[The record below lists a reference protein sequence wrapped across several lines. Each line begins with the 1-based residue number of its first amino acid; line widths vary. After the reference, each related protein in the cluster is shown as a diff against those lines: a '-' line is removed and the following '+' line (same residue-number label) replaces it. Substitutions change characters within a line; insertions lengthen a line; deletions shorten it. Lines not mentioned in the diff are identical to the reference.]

1 MKRTPSIFLIVF
13 ILIASVHTSIAA
25 EKTHNFAQ
33 WEKEIEAFEASDRTN
48 PPPKHA
54 ILFTGSSMIRKWT
67 TLARTFPDQKII
79 RRGVGGCE
87 VVDITHFADRIL
99 FPYEPKMIFFRTG
112 GNDIANGKSPEEVF
126 DDYKDFAATVHARLP
141 DTEIIFIAWN
151 ATPLRWAQ
159 HEKEQKLNQL
169 VRDYSK
175 QMPHLQYCE
184 TSDMV
189 LDQDGKPRPELF
201 MPDRL
206 HFNAEGYKLLA
217 ARVRPF
223 LPK

>member
-1 MKRTPSIFLIVF
+1 V
-13 ILIASVHTSIAA
+13 
-25 EKTHNFAQ
+25 
-33 WEKEIEAFEASDRTN
+33 
-48 PPPKHA
+48 
-54 ILFTGSSMIRKWT
+54 
-67 TLARTFPDQKII
+67 
-79 RRGVGGCE
+79 
-87 VVDITHFADRIL
+87 
-99 FPYEPKMIFFRTG
+99 
-112 GNDIANGKSPEEVF
+112 
-126 DDYKDFAATVHARLP
+126 ATVHARLP